1 VLPCVRQPALANC
14 RVLGESMVM
23 EPNMG
28 ILVVEDFEPL
38 RRLVFNKLRN
48 ELHLNNILG
57 AADGEEGARLAEEL
71 KPDLVILDVGLPKLN
86 GLQVAERIRE
96 STPKS
101 TILFVSQESSEEVVE
116 EAFRA
121 GGAGYVLKTDM
132 EMELAA
138 AIAKV
143 LHGEKYLSRSLRG
156 CDIASL
162 LRSSS
167 PV

>member
-1 VLPCVRQPALANC
+1 M
-14 RVLGESMVM
+14 ES
-23 EPNMG
+23 NLG

-38 RRLVFNKLRN
+38 RRLIFHKLKN

-86 GLQVAERIRE
+86 GLQVAERIRK
-96 STPKS
+96 STPRS
-101 TILFVSQESSEEVVE
+101 TILFVSQESSDEVVE
-116 EAFRA
+116 EAFRV
-121 GGAGYVLKTDM
+121 GGKGYVLKIDM
-132 EMELAA
+132 ETELAT

-143 LHGEKYLSRSLRG
+143 LRGERYLSHSLAG
-156 CDIASL
+156 CEIATL

-167 PV
+167 PA

>member
-1 VLPCVRQPALANC
+1 
-14 RVLGESMVM
+14 MVM

-28 ILVVEDFEPL
+28 ILVVEDFELL
-38 RRLVFNKLRN
+38 RRLIFNKLKN

-86 GLQVAERIRE
+86 GLQVAERISK
-96 STPKS
+96 STPNS
-101 TILFVSQESSEEVVE
+101 VILFVSQECSEEVVE
-116 EAFRA
+116 EAFRV
-121 GGAGYVLKTDM
+121 GGAGYVLKIDM
-132 EMELAA
+132 ETELAT

-143 LHGEKYLSRSLRG
+143 LRGEKYLSRSLAG
-156 CDIASL
+156 SEVASL
-162 LRSSS
+162 FRSSS

>member
-1 VLPCVRQPALANC
+1 
-14 RVLGESMVM
+14 MVM
-23 EPNMG
+23 EPNTG
-28 ILVVEDFEPL
+28 ILVVEDFELL
-38 RRLVFNKLRN
+38 RRLIFHKLKN

-86 GLQVAERIRE
+86 GLQVAERIRK

-121 GGAGYVLKTDM
+121 GGSGYVLKTDM

-143 LHGEKYLSRSLRG
+143 LHGEKYLSRSLGG
-156 CDIASL
+156 CEIASL

>member
-1 VLPCVRQPALANC
+1 M
-14 RVLGESMVM
+14 ES
-23 EPNMG
+23 NLG

-38 RRLVFNKLRN
+38 RRLIFHKLKN

-57 AADGEEGARLAEEL
+57 AIDGEEGARLAEEL

-86 GLQVAERIRE
+86 GLQVAERIRKYAPR
-96 STPKS
+96 SK
-101 TILFVSQESSEEVVE
+101 ILFVSQESSEEVVE
-116 EAFRA
+116 EAFRV
-121 GGAGYVLKTDM
+121 GGTGYVLKIDM
-132 EMELAA
+132 GTELAT

-143 LHGEKYLSRSLRG
+143 LRGEKYLSRSLAG
-156 CDIASL
+156 CEVASL

>member
-1 VLPCVRQPALANC
+1 M
-14 RVLGESMVM
+14 ES
-23 EPNMG
+23 NLG

-38 RRLVFNKLRN
+38 RRLIFHKLKN

-57 AADGEEGARLAEEL
+57 ATDGEEGARLAEEL

-86 GLQVAERIRE
+86 GLQVAERIR
-96 STPKS
+96 KS
-101 TILFVSQESSEEVVE
+101 APRCIILFVTQESSEEVVE
-116 EAFRA
+116 EAFRV
-121 GGAGYVLKTDM
+121 GGTGYVLKIDM
-132 EMELAA
+132 GTELAT

-143 LHGEKYLSRSLRG
+143 LRGEKYFSRGLAG
-156 CDIASL
+156 CEVASL

>member
-1 VLPCVRQPALANC
+1 M
-14 RVLGESMVM
+14 ES
-23 EPNMG
+23 NLG

-38 RRLVFNKLRN
+38 RRLIFHKLKN

-57 AADGEEGARLAEEL
+57 AIDGEEGARLAEEL

-86 GLQVAERIRE
+86 GLQVAERIRN
-96 STPKS
+96 SAPRSK
-101 TILFVSQESSEEVVE
+101 ILFVSQESSEEVVE
-116 EAFRA
+116 EAFRV
-121 GGAGYVLKTDM
+121 GGTGYVLKIDM
-132 EMELAA
+132 GTELAT

-143 LHGEKYLSRSLRG
+143 LRGEKYLSRSLAG
-156 CDIASL
+156 CEVASL

>member
-1 VLPCVRQPALANC
+1 
-14 RVLGESMVM
+14 MVM
-23 EPNMG
+23 EPNTG
-28 ILVVEDFEPL
+28 ILVVEDFELL
-38 RRLVFNKLRN
+38 RRLIFHKLKN

-57 AADGEEGARLAEEL
+57 ATDGEEGARLAEEL

-86 GLQVAERIRE
+86 GLQVAERIRK

-116 EAFRA
+116 EAFRV

-138 AIAKV
+138 AIGKV
-143 LHGEKYLSRSLRG
+143 LHGEKYLSRSLSG
-156 CDIASL
+156 CEIASL

>member
-1 VLPCVRQPALANC
+1 M
-14 RVLGESMVM
+14 ES
-23 EPNMG
+23 NLG

-38 RRLVFNKLRN
+38 RRLIFHKLKN

-57 AADGEEGARLAEEL
+57 AIDGEEGARLAEEL

-86 GLQVAERIRE
+86 GLQVAERIR
-96 STPKS
+96 KS
-101 TILFVSQESSEEVVE
+101 APRSKILFVSQESSEEVVE
-116 EAFRA
+116 EAFRV
-121 GGAGYVLKTDM
+121 GGTGYVLKIDM
-132 EMELAA
+132 GTELAT

-143 LHGEKYLSRSLRG
+143 LRDEKYLSRSLAG
-156 CDIASL
+156 CEVASL

>member
-1 VLPCVRQPALANC
+1 M
-14 RVLGESMVM
+14 ES
-23 EPNMG
+23 NLG

-38 RRLVFNKLRN
+38 RRLIFHKLKN

-57 AADGEEGARLAEEL
+57 AIDGEEGARLAEEL

-86 GLQVAERIRE
+86 GLQVAERIR
-96 STPKS
+96 KS
-101 TILFVSQESSEEVVE
+101 APRSKILFVSQESSEEVVE
-116 EAFRA
+116 EAFRV
-121 GGAGYVLKTDM
+121 GGTGYVLKIDM
-132 EMELAA
+132 GTELAT

-143 LHGEKYLSRSLRG
+143 LRGEKYLSRSFAG
-156 CDIASL
+156 CEVASL

>member
-1 VLPCVRQPALANC
+1 
-14 RVLGESMVM
+14 M

-28 ILVVEDFEPL
+28 ILVVEDFELL
-38 RRLVFNKLRN
+38 RRLIFDKLKN

-86 GLQVAERIRE
+86 GLQVAERIRK
-96 STPKS
+96 SVPRS
-101 TILFVSQESSEEVVE
+101 TILFVSQESSEEVIE
-116 EAFRA
+116 EAFRV
-121 GGAGYVLKTDM
+121 GGTGYVLKIDM
-132 EMELAA
+132 ETELAT

-143 LHGEKYLSRSLRG
+143 LRGEKYVSRSLAG
-156 CDIASL
+156 GEVASS

>member
-1 VLPCVRQPALANC
+1 M
-14 RVLGESMVM
+14 ES
-23 EPNMG
+23 NLG

-38 RRLVFNKLRN
+38 RRLIFHKLKN

-57 AADGEEGARLAEEL
+57 AIDGEEGARLAEEL

-86 GLQVAERIRE
+86 GLQVAERIR
-96 STPKS
+96 KS
-101 TILFVSQESSEEVVE
+101 APRSKILFVSQESSEEVVE
-116 EAFRA
+116 EAFRV
-121 GGAGYVLKTDM
+121 GGTGYVLKIDM
-132 EMELAA
+132 GTELAT

-143 LHGEKYLSRSLRG
+143 LRGEKYLSRSLAG
-156 CDIASL
+156 CEVASL